1 MSKFI
6 FFRTPKPKGFHYK
19 PLYYN
24 ERKERIEQLKK
35 ELENDKS
42 NREGSEREEFRIR
55 LNSNIKRLR
64 NTRSSPTSGQNIRLL
79 VILFALFAIF
89 WHLLKPLLSYE

>member
-6 FFRTPKPKGFHYK
+6 FFRTPKPKGFNYI

-35 ELENDKS
+35 DLEA
-42 NREGSEREEFRIR
+42 ERSTVN
-55 LNSNIKRLR
+55 NSNIDELRVQLRSNFKRLR
-64 NTRSSPTSGQNIRLL
+64 NTRPTPSTGQNIRL
-79 VILFALFAIF
+79 ILIIVGLIFLFWYLMKPIF
-89 WHLLKPLLSYE
+89 S